1 MTYEMNSLKEAAAR
15 RRDKRNIEI
24 LMEAKALWDS
34 LSPERKR
41 RDSVAR
47 FVFKGDQWSDRVDL
61 GNGRSIRED
70 QWLAQQG
77 SPALSH
83 NLMGSMTTRVM
94 GEFRANKKD
103 PVCITNDPE
112 QQELGDVLTSAVA
125 ANNVLNG
132 KAELDAAS
140 LKDYILGAA
149 FQKETC
155 GWDGDA
161 DRRDCWTWKP
171 SFNRMFWDKT
181 STDPN
186 YRDIR
191 LIGELH
197 DLSFGELV
205 NEFAKTPEDYQTLS
219 GIYALARDTEYMT
232 RFAAQYDKR
241 DDYRTLDFLVTK
253 DPHLCRVIEVW
264 RKEQKPR
271 YRCIDALKGEL
282 FKVEEEDLEAVVIAE
297 NHRRR
302 QQAERCGA
310 TTWQPITYEWFIDNY
325 WYVRYLSPF
334 GDVLFE
340 SESPYAHRSHPY
352 SMRLYNYVDGM
363 SNSWA
368 ESMKPA
374 QKMIN
379 RQLTL
384 FDLIERT
391 SAKGVL
397 MVPDDSISDKMS
409 LREMSQQ
416 YAKVGGVVLFKP
428 SKTGIKPE
436 QISNKCTNI
445 GLIDLL
451 QLELKMM
458 EDVTGVHSALQG
470 QAGKSGMS
478 ASLYMQQTQNSALG
492 LLDLLN
498 SFDSFLLDGAKKKVA
513 NIQQFY
519 DEPRFIRVA
528 GRKASLYYD
537 PVKMIDLKVQ
547 VTMEESSTASV
558 KQNAQMVLMQL
569 FQQHAIT
576 VKQLLEEGKFSF
588 SQSLLQS
595 LAADE
600 QRLAQGQMPE
610 GVPPEVMQQIQQQSN
625 PAMTQAIGAIA

>member
-1 MTYEMNSLKEAAAR
+1 MNYEMDSLVEAAR
-15 RRDKRNIEI
+15 RRRDDRNIEI

-34 LSPERKR
+34 LAIERRR
-41 RDSVAR
+41 RDSVSR
-47 FVFKGDQWSDRVDL
+47 FVFKGDQWSDRVDI
-61 GNGRSIRED
+61 GGGRSIRED

-77 SPALSH
+77 SPALVH
-83 NLMGSMTTRVM
+83 NLMGSMTSRVM
-94 GEFRANKKD
+94 GEFRANRKD
-103 PVCITNDPE
+103 PVCTTNDPE
-112 QQELGDVLTSAVA
+112 KQELGEVLTTAVS
-125 ANNVLNG
+125 ANNTLNG

-149 FQKETC
+149 FQKETF

-161 DRRDCWTWKP
+161 DQRDCWTWKP
-171 SFNRMFWDKT
+171 SFNHMFWDKT

-191 LIGELH
+191 LIGEIH

-205 NEFAKTPEDYQTLS
+205 NEFAKDDGSYQTLS
-219 GIYALARDTEYMT
+219 KIYALARNTEYMC
-232 RFAAQYDKR
+232 RFSSQYDKR
-241 DDYRTLDFLVTK
+241 GDYRTIDFLVPR

-271 YRCIDALKGEL
+271 YRCIDALKGEV

-302 QQAERCGA
+302 QQAEQYGA
-310 TTWQPITYEWFIDNY
+310 PSQPISYEWFIDNY

-334 GDVLFE
+334 GDVLYE
-340 SESPYAHRSHPY
+340 GESPYAHRSHPY
-352 SMRLYNYVDGM
+352 SMRFYNYVDGM

-368 ESMKPA
+368 EAMKPA

-416 YAKVGGVVLFKP
+416 YARVGGVVLFKP
-428 SKTGIKPE
+428 SKTGIVPQ
-436 QISNKCTNI
+436 QISNNCTNI

-451 QLELKMM
+451 QMELRMM
-458 EDVTGVHSALQG
+458 EDVTGVHSAMQG
-470 QAGKSGMS
+470 QAAKSGMS
-478 ASLYMQQTQNSALG
+478 ASLYAQQTQNSALG

-498 SFDSFLLDGAKKKVA
+498 SFDAFLLDGAKKKVA

-519 DEPRFIRVA
+519 DEPHFIRVA

-537 PVKMIDLKVQ
+537 PIKMMNLKVQ
-547 VTMEESSTASV
+547 VSMEESNTATV
-558 KQNAQMVLMQL
+558 RQNAQNLLMAL

-576 VKQLLEEGKFSF
+576 VEQLLEEGKFSF

-595 LAADE
+595 IAADKE
-600 QRLAQGQMPE
+600 RIAAGQMPE
-610 GVPPEVMQQIQQQSN
+610 GVPPEVMQQIQQQSS
-625 PAMTQAIGAIA
+625 PAVNQALA